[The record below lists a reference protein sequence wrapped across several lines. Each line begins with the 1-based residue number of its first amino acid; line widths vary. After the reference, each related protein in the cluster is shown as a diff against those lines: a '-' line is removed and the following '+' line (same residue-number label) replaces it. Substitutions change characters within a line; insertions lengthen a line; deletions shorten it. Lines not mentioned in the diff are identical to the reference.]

1 MRKVSYNVAG
11 ETFTSYAE
19 ALAFKAQAE
28 AVFDTSMPMETVLEE
43 VWADPDTEAKMLHRA
58 KVNEVVHA
66 GYSIPMKGGVQ

>member
-28 AVFDTSMPMETVLEE
+28 AVFDASMPMETVLEE
-43 VWADPDTEAKMLHRA
+43 VQDVDTEAKMAHRA
-58 KVNEVVHA
+58 KVMEIVHA
-66 GYSIPMKGGVQ
+66 GYSIPM

>member
-28 AVFDTSMPMETVLEE
+28 AVFDASMPMETVLEE
-43 VWADPDTEAKMLHRA
+43 IHNEDTEAKQAHRA
-58 KVNEVVHA
+58 KINEMTHA
-66 GYSIPMKGGVQ
+66 GYSIPM